1 MEEKTKDAILL
12 IFVSIAYIF
21 AIALVLKIVSSLP
34 GADINILSVILVI
47 PLIAVLIIMWRYSL
61 KVRLP
66 WGEIEYTPAKNLM
79 REAVTVEEDARIK
92 DAERIMGERSTD
104 FLSVVDGEGKLRG
117 VFTKIDAHNA
127 RMKRRLNRKVKDFM
141 TKLDDTVFCSIDD
154 NLKGILDK
162 IEKTG
167 HRIIPV
173 VNERKEVVGVIDG
186 LDILRKLAR

>member
-47 PLIAVLIIMWRYSL
+47 PLIAVLVIMWRYSL

-92 DAERIMGERSTD
+92 DAERIMGERATD

>member
-47 PLIAVLIIMWRYSL
+47 PLIAVLVIMWRYSL

-167 HRIIPV
+167 HR
-173 VNERKEVVGVIDG
+173 
-186 LDILRKLAR
+186 

>member
-47 PLIAVLIIMWRYSL
+47 PLIAVLVIMWRYSL

-92 DAERIMGERSTD
+92 DAERIMGERDTD
-104 FLSVVDGEGKLRG
+104 FLSVVDGKGKLRG

-162 IEKTG
+162 IERTG
-167 HRIIPV
+167 HRMIPV

>member
-47 PLIAVLIIMWRYSL
+47 PLIAVLVIMWRYSL